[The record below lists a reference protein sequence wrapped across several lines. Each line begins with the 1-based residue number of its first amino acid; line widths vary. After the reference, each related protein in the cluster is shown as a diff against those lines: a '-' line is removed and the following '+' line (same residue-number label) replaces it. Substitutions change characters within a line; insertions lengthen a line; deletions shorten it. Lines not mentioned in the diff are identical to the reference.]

1 MVLQQRLRTEV
12 SQVKKETNFYLNNV
26 EKGARMDKLKR
37 KREREGQ
44 QVTLARQSLSVRTD
58 KILVMLCCVPNRV
71 SLPPPGG
78 GQDVGLH
85 SASDGGGDP
94 SEEEEE
100 TTGQGPPHTGEEPI
114 KCLPAGQDFQHR
126 QVRLTLDWLWGRLRR
141 PPSVTKEAE
150 LNTAVETVLS
160 HGSCEL

>member
-1 MVLQQRLRTEV
+1 M
-12 SQVKKETNFYLNNV
+12 KKETNFYLNNV

-94 SEEEEE
+94 GEEEEE

-114 KCLPAGQDFQHR
+114 KRLPAGQDFQRR
-126 QVRLTLDWLWGRLRR
+126 QVRLTLDWLWGQGCCH
-141 PPSVTKEAE
+141 
-150 LNTAVETVLS
+150 VLYAWIS
-160 HGSCEL
+160 NDCDAHHL